1 MGNPADGNQ
10 APVIATKWTPRRLLA
25 CAGAV
30 LALGALAAC
39 STEPP
44 PPPSNSVPVIVP
56 GGPGEEASTI
66 PPGSATVD
74 PPPQPNDADKTF
86 VQDMIVH
93 HQQAVWMA
101 DLAPDRASSSDVKG
115 LASRIRDVQKPEI
128 DMMNRWLSKYAVPTI
143 NPSVP
148 GHGHSGSHGAMPGM
162 ATSQQLDALKNAKGA
177 DFDRQF
183 AELMIAHHKG
193 ALTMAE
199 TVRQNGVD
207 QRIQELADDIVAEQ
221 SDDIRRME
229 KWLTS

>member
-1 MGNPADGNQ
+1 MPADGNQ
-10 APVIATKWTPRRLLA
+10 ALVIATNWTARRVLA
-25 CAGAV
+25 GAGAV
-30 LALGALAAC
+30 LVLCALGSC

-56 GGPGEEASTI
+56 GAPGEEASTI
-66 PPGSATVD
+66 PPGSATVE
-74 PPPQPNDADKTF
+74 PQPEPNDADKEF
-86 VQDMIVH
+86 VQSMIVH

-101 DLAPDRASSSDVKG
+101 ELAPDRASSSDVKG
-115 LASRIRDVQKPEI
+115 LASRIKDVQKPEI
-128 DMMNRWLSKYAVPTI
+128 DMMNRWLSRHAIPTV

-148 GHGHSGSHGAMPGM
+148 GHGHGASHGAMPGM
-162 ATSQQLDALKNAKGA
+162 ATSEQLDALRNASGT

-193 ALTMAE
+193 ALAMAE
-199 TVRQNGVD
+199 TVRQKGVD

-229 KWLTS
+229 KWLAA

>member
-1 MGNPADGNQ
+1 MGMPADGNQ
-10 APVIATKWTPRRLLA
+10 APVIATNQTTRRLLA
-25 CAGAV
+25 GAAAV
-30 LALGALAAC
+30 LALGVLAGC
-39 STEPP
+39 SAAPP

-74 PPPQPNDADKTF
+74 PPPEPNEADKEF
-86 VQDMIVH
+86 VTSMIVH

-101 DLAPDRASSSDVKG
+101 ELAPDRASSSDVEG
-115 LASRIRDVQKPEI
+115 LASRIKDVQKPEI
-128 DMMNRWLSKYAVPTI
+128 DMMNRWLSKHAVPTV

-148 GHGHSGSHGAMPGM
+148 GHGHGGAHGAMPGM
-162 ATSQQLDALKNAKGA
+162 ATSQQLDALRNAKGA

-183 AELMIAHHKG
+183 LQLMIAHHEG
-193 ALTMAE
+193 ALEMAE
-199 TVRQNGVD
+199 TVRQKGVD

-229 KWLTS
+229 KWLAG